1 MVYTVAVNRER
12 RKELGKMILDV
23 TKYLLTVGIIGSTIT
38 ASITLPMAV
47 LLFVLALVMAVIGF
61 YVIPK
66 KEEK

>member
-1 MVYTVAVNRER
+1 
-12 RKELGKMILDV
+12 MILDV